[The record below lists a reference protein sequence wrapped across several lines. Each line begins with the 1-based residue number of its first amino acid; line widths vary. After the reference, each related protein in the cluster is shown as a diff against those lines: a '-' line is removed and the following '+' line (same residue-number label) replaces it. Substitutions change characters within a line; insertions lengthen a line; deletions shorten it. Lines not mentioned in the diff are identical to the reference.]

1 MDENIERILQ
11 SPILKLASENQARL
25 DSLSYATGSI
35 ADLSKVVRDL
45 DPAKRWAGHAMTQ
58 DLLSQLTQ
66 SFPQNNLAISNT
78 TLEMAK
84 SLAELSNSNTSLF
97 ESIKL
102 NTALINALEAT
113 HLGLKPATQFIL
125 PEGFASKNQI
135 GNSSDVVTKATEV
148 FKQYEKFGELESFKA
163 ISRLKNFP
171 KDNVCTQDYSEVP
184 GVIENFLVEAKKIDA
199 EISDEVSS
207 VNDFNELSEKTQDSL
222 KQVFS
227 EYYEYFIIKIIVS
240 LGLLQES
247 LDKDLD
253 LSNKSFVFVNNLEG
267 SMFFIGNYW
276 NQNKLA
282 IINGL
287 ITTAIYNAFIWLF
300 FIK

>member
-1 MDENIERILQ
+1 MNKNIERILQ
-11 SPILKLASENQARL
+11 SPMMKLASEHQARL

-35 ADLSKVVRDL
+35 ADLSKIVRDL

-66 SFPQNNLAISNT
+66 SFPQNNLAISNA

-135 GNSSDVVTKATEV
+135 GDLSSVISKATEV
-148 FKQYEKFGELESFKA
+148 LKQYNQFSELESFKA
-163 ISRLKNFP
+163 IPRLKNFP
-171 KDNVCTQDYSEVP
+171 FEDLGRNNFDYLTELKESSDETILELDLEISEKLSLVDDFNDLSIENQNFLLSSYYTYYYRIVLNCIVILIWLQAFLDEKLDLTNHTFILVEKSKEKLSYVSNVYRPNPSAIIDNVVA
-184 GVIENFLVEAKKIDA
+184 GGALMLLAKI
-199 EISDEVSS
+199 
-207 VNDFNELSEKTQDSL
+207 
-222 KQVFS
+222 
-227 EYYEYFIIKIIVS
+227 
-240 LGLLQES
+240 LG
-247 LDKDLD
+247 
-253 LSNKSFVFVNNLEG
+253 
-267 SMFFIGNYW
+267 W
-276 NQNKLA
+276 
-282 IINGL
+282 
-287 ITTAIYNAFIWLF
+287 
-300 FIK
+300 